1 MFKLTYTTAAIASAA
16 AQVPSFI
23 ILVYFSPPSPQR
35 NSPPYY
41 YSDQELL
48 WRKGRRQL
56 CTIMLFLLTFSMSF
70 ISFAL
75 KIRNARGSRSEHEDA
90 LKAKACVELVNA
102 KTALK
107 EEQERFNRIEQVMES
122 LQAQFGVLRARLTVR
137 DAEARIQNRKV
148 QTMEED
154 RQRQAHILALRIMT
168 QEAKMEEVWKKLDE
182 HGASHDAME
191 VWIEKFNSEGEK
203 TKEELKKFDWVD
215 KEIDALYHYLV
226 KEACKI
232 REIANG
238 NLEKIRAD
246 ILTVERRCT
255 EKFQK
260 MNVNEQIRERD
271 LIQKI
276 KTQIQDD
283 LPREWEMNYV
293 DEWWQNMFG
302 EGRFTKEKLITNQEV
317 EGVMGGDKKQ
327 EADTLTRLETPIQGK
342 AHPLYK
348 ADEHATQSSLDQK
361 RDTEMRVIEQGSD
374 EPMEDITHELKNG
387 AEVEEEENDSDEE
400 WTELQY

>member
-1 MFKLTYTTAAIASAA
+1 MFKLTYTTAAIASVAV
-16 AQVPSFI
+16 QVPSFI
-23 ILVYFSPPSPQR
+23 IFVYFSPPSPQR

-56 CTIMLFLLTFSMSF
+56 CTIMLFLFTFSMSF

-75 KIRNARGSRSEHEDA
+75 KIRNARGNRSEHEDA
-90 LKAKACVELVNA
+90 LKEKTCVELVNA

-148 QTMEED
+148 QTMEEN
-154 RQRQAHILALRIMT
+154 RQRQAHLLALRIMT

-203 TKEELKKFDWVD
+203 TKEELKNFDWID

-238 NLEKIRAD
+238 DLEKIRAD

-260 MNVNEQIRERD
+260 MNDNGQIRERD

-293 DEWWQNMFG
+293 DEWWQSRFG
-302 EGRFTKEKLITNQEV
+302 EGKFTKEKLITNQEV

-327 EADTLTRLETPIQGK
+327 GADTLIKLETPIQERKHSLHK
-342 AHPLYK
+342 AV
-348 ADEHATQSSLDQK
+348 EHSMQSSLDQE
-361 RDTEMRVIEQGSD
+361 RDTELKGFEQGKD
-374 EPMEDITHELKNG
+374 EAMEDITHELKNG
-387 AEVEEEENDSDEE
+387 AEIEEEENDSDEE
-400 WTELQY
+400 WTELRY